1 MRTRLAGLV
10 LAGCQPKSDSANG
23 KVPSRSAGVA
33 RSISSGSAL
42 GALAKLAVKPDGPI
56 SGYDRI
62 ADFGAAW
69 TDGQGAS
76 GGHNGCETRD
86 DILRRDL
93 TEVKLEGRC
102 EVESGVLKDPC
113 TGRTIRFTRGRKTSP
128 AVRIDHMVALGNAWQ
143 TGAKALSK
151 PVREQLANDPL
162 NLTAADGPAND
173 DKGDDDASGWLPQ
186 AAAGFRCEYVARQ
199 VAVETKYKLWITPA
213 EKTAMS
219 RTLGGCRGQVLPTE
233 SSHEVALKS

>member
-23 KVPSRSAGVA
+23 KVPARSAGVA
-33 RSISSGSAL
+33 RSISSGSALGAL

-76 GGHNGCETRD
+76 DGQGAPGGHNGCETRD

-128 AVRIDHMVALGNAWQ
+128 AVRIDHVVALGNAWQ
-143 TGAKALSK
+143 TGAKALS
-151 PVREQLANDPL
+151 
-162 NLTAADGPAND
+162 
-173 DKGDDDASGWLPQ
+173 
-186 AAAGFRCEYVARQ
+186 
-199 VAVETKYKLWITPA
+199 
-213 EKTAMS
+213 
-219 RTLGGCRGQVLPTE
+219 
-233 SSHEVALKS
+233 

>member
-1 MRTRLAGLV
+1 MPA
-10 LAGCQPKSDSANG
+10 
-23 KVPSRSAGVA
+23 RSAGVA

-69 TDGQGAS
+69 TDGQGASDCQGAS

-128 AVRIDHMVALGNAWQ
+128 AVRIDPMVALGNAWQ

-199 VAVETKYKLWITPA
+199 VAVKTKYKLWITSA
-213 EKTAMS
+213 EKIAMS
-219 RTLGGCRGQVLPTE
+219 RILGGCRGRVLPTE